1 MWAVGI
7 NQTLVLFLYPP
18 PEAGGYGFSNLA
30 AGLFYIAPMTA
41 VICGEFF
48 GHFFNDFLANSY
60 IKRHHGIYE
69 PEVRLWMIWIS
80 DAFMIGGLIFLGFAL
95 EDLLPWIATAFAWAI
110 YVFGALTAT
119 VAVTA
124 YALDIF
130 PDQAAEAAA
139 WVNMFRTIAG
149 FIVNYFRT
157 FLRSHRANVE
167 LQWAEG
173 VGAKASFGTQAAIC
187 FVAFWFILLVQ
198 YFGRSFPDSEI
209 TLIVGGGESDS
220 LPRKTSRRL
229 KIGQYIGF
237 RYTLVFITD

>member
-30 AGLFYIAPMTA
+30 AGLFYIAPMSA
-41 VICGEFF
+41 VIVGEAF
-48 GHFFNDFLANSY
+48 GHFFNDFLAFSY

-80 DAFMIGGLIFLGFAL
+80 DACMIGGLIFLGFAL
-95 EDLLPWIATAFAWAI
+95 QDLLPWIATAFAWAI

-149 FIVNYFRT
+149 FIVNYFRM
-157 FLRSHRANVE
+157 LLVDEINVE
-167 LQWAEG
+167 LQWAQG

-187 FVAFWFILLVQ
+187 FVAFWFVLLVQ
-198 YFGRSFPDSEI
+198 AFGRSFRSCR
-209 TLIVGGGESDS
+209 TLLILGNGERDF
-220 LPRKTSRRL
+220 LLRRIPRG
-229 KIGQYIGF
+229 IN
-237 RYTLVFITD
+237 V